1 MLRGLEEQRKDI
13 IIVANKVD
21 KIKGSQYARQL
32 QKIKDIAG
40 NHKVILILR
49 EKKIGVKELKGD
61 FGSIMMLPYE

>member
-40 NHKVILILR
+40 NHKVIPILR
-49 EKKIGVKELKGD
+49 KRK
-61 FGSIMMLPYE
+61 SA